1 VQTRSGERAAV
12 DATDLELA
20 VHLARAAG
28 EQLLRLRAGGSASL
42 GADGDRAAQEL
53 LAAGLRAAR
62 PADAVLSEEA
72 ADDPA
77 RLHADRV
84 WILDPLD
91 GTREYGE
98 GREDWAVH
106 VALWDRAVDDLI
118 VGAVALPAQ
127 GVVLASD
134 GSPARPRP
142 DGPPRIVVSRTRPP
156 AAARAVAEA
165 LGGELVAMGSA
176 GAKIAA
182 VVLGTVDVYVHSGGQ
197 YQWDSAA
204 PVAVARAA
212 GLHTSRVDGSP
223 LRYNRAELSL
233 PDLVVARPEYA
244 DAVLAAINGS

>member
-1 VQTRSGERAAV
+1 VQTRSDDRAAV
-12 DATDLELA
+12 DAADLELA
-20 VHLARAAG
+20 VRLARAAG
-28 EQLLRLRAGGSASL
+28 GELLRLRAAGSAAL
-42 GADGDRAAQEL
+42 GADGDRAAQAV
-53 LAAGLRAAR
+53 LAEGLRAAR
-62 PADAVLSEEA
+62 PGDVVLSEEA

>member
-20 VHLARAAG
+20 VQLARAAG
-28 EQLLRLRAGGSASL
+28 EQLLRLRATGSASL
-42 GADGDRAAQEL
+42 GADGDRAAQEI
-53 LAAGLRAAR
+53 LAAGLRASR
-62 PADAVLSEEA
+62 PGDAVLSEEA

-77 RLHADRV
+77 RLRADRV
-84 WILDPLD
+84 WIVDPLD

-106 VALWDRAVDDLI
+106 VALWDRAVDELTA
-118 VGAVALPAQ
+118 GAVALPAQ
-127 GVVLASD
+127 NIVLASD
-134 GSPARPRP
+134 GTALPPRA
-142 DGPPRIVVSRTRPP
+142 DGPPRIVVSRSRPP
-156 AAARAVAEA
+156 AEAHAVAEA
-165 LGGELVAMGSA
+165 LGGVLVPMGSA

-244 DAVLAAINGS
+244 EAVLAAIKGN